1 MHSIERSHMISWLF
15 IGLVISILLTPGPT
29 NTLLAS
35 SGIQVGVRKS
45 LRLIPAEAI
54 GYLIAITLWGMI
66 IGSVSAKFPMLPTLL
81 KLLSAFY
88 IIFLAIKLWKT
99 ADIEASF
106 NLPTIRARELFCA
119 TLLNPK
125 ALLFASAVFPSTAWL
140 SVNNYA
146 AHIAMFL
153 VLIVP
158 IALFWTFIGSI
169 LASNKVRWLNQSNLQ
184 KTASIILI
192 SFSIPLSYS
201 AILSL

>member
-1 MHSIERSHMISWLF
+1 MISWLF
-15 IGLVISILLTPGPT
+15 IGLVITILLTPGPT

-66 IGSVSAKFPMLPTLL
+66 IGSVSAKFPILPTLL

-125 ALLFASAVFPSTAWL
+125 ALLFASAIFPGTAWL
-140 SVNNYA
+140 TLNNYLV
-146 AHIAMFL
+146 HIVMFL
-153 VLIVP
+153 LLIVP

>member
-1 MHSIERSHMISWLF
+1 MISWLF
-15 IGLVISILLTPGPT
+15 IGLVVTILLTPGPT

-35 SGIQVGVRKS
+35 SGIQVGVRQS
-45 LRLIPAEAI
+45 LRLIPAESM
-54 GYLIAITLWGMI
+54 GYLIAITTWGMI
-66 IGSVSAKFPMLPTLL
+66 IGTVSSQFPIIPIFL
-81 KLLSAFY
+81 KLLSALY

-99 ADIEASF
+99 ADIEASY
-106 NLPTIRARELFCA
+106 NQPTIRARELFCA

-125 ALLFASAVFPSTAWL
+125 ALLFASAIFPSTAWL
-140 SVNNYA
+140 TMQVYLL
-146 AHIAMFL
+146 HIGLFL
-153 VLIVP
+153 LLIVP

-184 KTASIILI
+184 KTASLVLI

>member
-1 MHSIERSHMISWLF
+1 MISWLF
-15 IGLVISILLTPGPT
+15 IGLVITILLTPGPT

-45 LRLIPAEAI
+45 LRLIPAESI
-54 GYLIAITLWGMI
+54 GYLVSISIWGLI
-66 IGSVSAKFPMLPTLL
+66 IGTVSNQFPILPIFL
-81 KLLSAFY
+81 KLLSALY

-99 ADIEASF
+99 ADIEASY

-125 ALLFASAVFPSTAWL
+125 ALLFASAIFPGLAWL
-140 SVNNYA
+140 SLNNYLV
-146 AHIAMFL
+146 HIGMFL
-153 VLIVP
+153 ILIVP

-184 KTASIILI
+184 KTASLVLV
-192 SFSIPLSYS
+192 SFSIPLGYF
-201 AILSL
+201 ALLSL